1 MSVLNYV
8 AFAFFPLMMA
18 YAAASDLL
26 TMTISNIV
34 SIAMVI
40 AFLLIAP
47 LIGGM
52 DLPVIGL
59 HAAAGAGV
67 LAVGFILFSF
77 GWLGGGDA
85 KIAAA
90 AALWLGPNY
99 TIEFI
104 MWTAFIGGA
113 LSLLL
118 LLLRQRMSPALAVR
132 YQWLF
137 RLHDPETGVPYGLAL
152 AGAALLL
159 YPQTTW
165 INLVIS

>member
-1 MSVLNYV
+1 
-8 AFAFFPLMMA
+8 
-18 YAAASDLL
+18 
-26 TMTISNIV
+26 
-34 SIAMVI
+34 
-40 AFLLIAP
+40 
-47 LIGGM
+47 
-52 DLPVIGL
+52 
-59 HAAAGAGV
+59 
-67 LAVGFILFSF
+67 
-77 GWLGGGDA
+77 
-85 KIAAA
+85 
-90 AALWLGPNY
+90 
-99 TIEFI
+99 